1 MKILVLNSGSTSL
14 KYKLFN
20 LPGLDIVAAENLQNI
35 ANHEEALK
43 KALRKIGDL
52 RDIQTIGH
60 RVVHGGS
67 FFSKPT
73 KITPAVLKKI
83 ETLNSLAPLHNPA
96 NIAGIRAC
104 QKYLP
109 EIPNIAC
116 FDTAFFSNLPDKTKI
131 YPLPFSFYREEK
143 IQRFGF
149 HGLSHQY
156 AMAAAAKKLKKPLA
170 EIKIITAH
178 LGGGSSITAIL
189 DGKPIDTSMGFTPLE
204 GLTMLTRAGDLDPG
218 IILHL
223 LKTYSPAELD
233 QILNHQSGI
242 LGLSGRNNYL
252 RLLNAVAKKKPKAS
266 LAFDIFIYRIQK
278 YIGAYFAI
286 LGGIDAL
293 VFTGQIGAGKPI
305 TRQTICAGLKKILT
319 GVKIIVVKTDEEKII
334 AEEIKRDLGIGNKE

>member
-1 MKILVLNSGSTSL
+1 MKILIINSGSTSL
-14 KYKLFN
+14 KYKLFS
-20 LPGLDIVAAENLQNI
+20 LPGLDVVAAGNLQNI

-43 KALRKIGDL
+43 KSLRKIGDL
-52 RDIQTIGH
+52 RDIKAIGH

-73 KITPAVLKKI
+73 KITPAILKKL
-83 ETLNSLAPLHNPA
+83 ESLNSLAPLHNPA

-116 FDTAFFSNLPDKTKI
+116 FDTAFFRGLPDKAKI
-131 YPLPFSFYREEK
+131 YPLPFSFYKEEK

-156 AMAAAAKKLKKPLA
+156 AMAAAAKKLKKPLGK
-170 EIKIITAH
+170 IKIITAH
-178 LGGGSSITAIL
+178 LGGGCSMAAIAG
-189 DGKPIDTSMGFTPLE
+189 GKPIDTSMGFTPLE
-204 GLTMLTRAGDLDPG
+204 GLMMLTRAGDLDPG

-223 LKTYSPAELD
+223 LKTREPAELD

-242 LGLSGRNNYL
+242 LGLSGRHNYL
-252 RLLNAVAKKKPKAS
+252 RLLAAVKKEKPKAC
-266 LAFDIFIYRIQK
+266 LAFNIFIYRIQK
-278 YIGAYFAI
+278 YIGAYFAV

-293 VFTGQIGAGKPI
+293 VFTGQIGSGKPI
-305 TRQTICAGLKKILT
+305 TRQTICAGIKKILT
-319 GVKIIVVKTDEEKII
+319 GVKIIVVKTDEEKMI
-334 AEEIKRDLGIGNKE
+334 AEEIKGGIGNR